1 MAHRAAILNLVAL
14 SDDQL
19 VDMPRLS
26 KIFEHGTRARLQPQ
40 FPAVTCTSQTTM
52 LTGEPPSAHG
62 IVGNGWHERDTGET
76 HFWKQ
81 SDRIVRAERIWDQ
94 LRKID
99 PTITT
104 ANCFWWYAMYG
115 GADVSV
121 TPRPMYLADGR
132 KLPDIWTSPQDLR
145 TDLQSTLGQFPLFR
159 FWGPAV
165 DITSSK
171 WIADAA
177 RHVHRTIDPTLLMVY
192 LPHLDYGLQKLGPE
206 SPAMTPIR
214 RALDDVA
221 ADLIEELMA
230 DGRRILLVNEYG
242 IAPVTD
248 AIAPNRFLRQHG
260 LLSIRHERGRELLD
274 AGSSDAFVVP
284 DHQCAHVYLADG
296 TRAEEMAALLKQLA
310 GVESVLYGEAIK
322 AIGLDHDRCGDI
334 VLMSESDRWFCH
346 DWWGIP
352 ATAPDYQRTVD
363 IHRKPGYDPRELFID
378 PAIRFPRLAIAW
390 RLARKRFGFRG
401 LMDVIPLDTSLVRGS
416 HGRCDAHLDPVLWC
430 SEDHNIPSRVPMA
443 HVADLIQ
450 KLVLE

>member
-26 KIFEHGTRARLQPQ
+26 KIFERGTRARLQPQ

-52 LTGEPPSAHG
+52 LTGEPPSSHG
-62 IVGNGWHERDTGET
+62 IVGNGWHERDMAET

-81 SDRIVRAERIWDQ
+81 SDRIVRAERVWDQ

-104 ANCFWWYAMYG
+104 ANCFWWYAMYAS
-115 GADVSV
+115 ADVSV

-132 KLPDIWTSPQDLR
+132 KLPDNWTSPQDLR
-145 TDLQSTLGQFPLFR
+145 TELQSALGQFPLFR
-159 FWGPAV
+159 FWGPAA

-192 LPHLDYGLQKLGPE
+192 LPHLDYGLQKLGPK

-296 TRAEEMAALLKQLA
+296 TRVKEIAALLKKLA
-310 GVESVLYGEAIK
+310 GVESVLYGEALK
-322 AIGLDHDRCGDI
+322 EIGLEHDRCGDI
-334 VLMSESDRWFCH
+334 VLMSVSDRWFCH

-401 LMDVIPLDTSLVRGS
+401 VMDVIPLDTSLVRGS
-416 HGRCDAHLDPVLWC
+416 HGRCDADLDPVLWC
-430 SEDHNIPSRVPMA
+430 SEDHDLPGRVPMA

-450 KLVLE
+450 KIVLE